1 MLQYRRKH
9 KVQKLLTIL
18 LTIVIAAMFTNQIT
32 IVVRISLGLL
42 LVIILL
48 SSSINSYSIH
58 TVYAHNFIPN
68 DSATFLTR
76 VYRSEVELSLAKDN
90 FPSNVTLAQDHVDNA
105 AEVMNKA
112 FYTDEDIIDDTD
124 FIAKYKK
131 ALSDNNSTIHALVLA
146 NIVDQVLR
154 EYGDA
159 FDIDYD
165 LTNMSN
171 MMIMTPANTTTSM
184 SDMNSSSLSSTSM
197 NTSSMH
203 SNMSEN
209 SSSKLVNIG
218 DYQSAQKLSEVAYL
232 IFKNKL
238 LQQQQ
243 PSFYLNNGG
252 SENNNGNN
260 SNNNNIISKLEK
272 RMVDL
277 KNSVNDRVS
286 AQELMALVHTQIHP
300 SLQLAYNLRLIRQ

>member
-1 MLQYRRKH
+1 MNNIIVAR
-9 KVQKLLTIL
+9 IL
-18 LTIVIAAMFTNQIT
+18 
-32 IVVRISLGLL
+32 LGLL
-42 LVIILL
+42 LTTILL
-48 SSSINSYSIH
+48 SASINSYSNH
-58 TVYAHNFIPN
+58 MVYAHNFVPN
-68 DSATFLTR
+68 DSATFLTQ
-76 VYRSEVELSLAKDN
+76 VYRGEVELSLAKDN
-90 FPSNVTLAQDHVDNA
+90 FPSNVTLALDHIDNA

-131 ALSDNNSTIHALVLA
+131 VLSDTNSTVHALVLA

-171 MMIMTPANTTTSM
+171 MIMTPATNTT
-184 SDMNSSSLSSTSM
+184 DVKSSSLSSSPM
-197 NTSSMH
+197 NTSIH

-218 DYQSAQKLSEVAYL
+218 SYQSAQKLSEVAYL

-238 LQQQQ
+238 QYQQQ
-243 PSFYLNNGG
+243 SLSHSNNAVN
-252 SENNNGNN
+252 EYNNGNN
-260 SNNNNIISKLEK
+260 SNSNNNIISKLEK
-272 RMVDL
+272 VMADL
-277 KNSVNDRVS
+277 KNSVNNKAS

-300 SLQLAYNLRLIRQ
+300 SLQLAYNLQLIRQ

>member
-1 MLQYRRKH
+1 MNN
-9 KVQKLLTIL
+9 I
-18 LTIVIAAMFTNQIT
+18 
-32 IVVRISLGLL
+32 IVVRISLGLPL
-42 LVIILL
+42 ITILL
-48 SSSINSYSIH
+48 SASIDSYSNH
-58 TVYAHNFIPN
+58 TAYAHNFVPN

-76 VYRSEVELSLAKDN
+76 VYRGEVELSLAKDN
-90 FPSNVTLAQDHVDNA
+90 FPSNVTLALDHIDNA

-112 FYTDEDIIDDTD
+112 FHTDEDIIDDTD

-131 ALSDNNSTIHALVLA
+131 ALSDTNSTVHALVLA

-171 MMIMTPANTTTSM
+171 MIMTPATTTSM
-184 SDMNSSSLSSTSM
+184 SDVNSSSLSSISM
-197 NTSSMH
+197 NTSMH
-203 SNMSEN
+203 SNMSEI
-209 SSSKLVNIG
+209 SSSKLVNID
-218 DYQSAQKLSEVAYL
+218 DYQSVQRLSEVAYL

-238 LQQQQ
+238 LQQQ
-243 PSFYLNNGG
+243 SLSYSNNTDND
-252 SENNNGNN
+252 NNNGNN
-260 SNNNNIISKLEK
+260 NNSNNNIISKLEK

-277 KNSVNDRVS
+277 KNSVNDKVS

-300 SLQLAYNLRLIRQ
+300 SLQLAYNLRLIQQQ

>member
-1 MLQYRRKH
+1 
-9 KVQKLLTIL
+9 VNNI
-18 LTIVIAAMFTNQIT
+18 
-32 IVVRISLGLL
+32 IVVRISLGLPL
-42 LVIILL
+42 ITILL
-48 SSSINSYSIH
+48 SASIDSYSNH
-58 TVYAHNFIPN
+58 TAYAHNFVPN

-76 VYRSEVELSLAKDN
+76 VYRGEVELSLAKDN
-90 FPSNVTLAQDHVDNA
+90 FPSNVTLALDHIDNA

-112 FYTDEDIIDDTD
+112 FHTDEDIIDDTD

-131 ALSDNNSTIHALVLA
+131 ALSDTNSTVHALVLA

-171 MMIMTPANTTTSM
+171 MIMTPATTTMTSM
-184 SDMNSSSLSSTSM
+184 SDVNSSSLSSISM
-197 NTSSMH
+197 NTSMH
-203 SNMSEN
+203 SNMSEI
-209 SSSKLVNIG
+209 SSSKLVNID
-218 DYQSAQKLSEVAYL
+218 DYQSVQRLSEVAYL

-238 LQQQQ
+238 LQQQ
-243 PSFYLNNGG
+243 SLSYSNNTDND
-252 SENNNGNN
+252 NNNGNN
-260 SNNNNIISKLEK
+260 NSNNNIISKLEK

-277 KNSVNDRVS
+277 KNSVNDKVS

-300 SLQLAYNLRLIRQ
+300 SLQLAYNLRLIQQR

>member
-1 MLQYRRKH
+1 MNK
-9 KVQKLLTIL
+9 I
-18 LTIVIAAMFTNQIT
+18 
-32 IVVRISLGLL
+32 IVVRISLGLPL
-42 LVIILL
+42 ITILL
-48 SSSINSYSIH
+48 SASIDSYSNH
-58 TVYAHNFIPN
+58 TAYAHNFVPN

-76 VYRSEVELSLAKDN
+76 VYRGEVELSLAKDN
-90 FPSNVTLAQDHVDNA
+90 FPSNVALALDHIDNA

-112 FYTDEDIIDDTD
+112 FHTDEDIIDDTD

-131 ALSDNNSTIHALVLA
+131 ALSDTNSTVHALVLA

-171 MMIMTPANTTTSM
+171 MIMTSANTTMTSM
-184 SDMNSSSLSSTSM
+184 SDVNSSSLSSISM
-197 NTSSMH
+197 NTSMH

-209 SSSKLVNIG
+209 SSSKLVNID
-218 DYQSAQKLSEVAYL
+218 DYQSVQRLSEVAYL

-238 LQQQQ
+238 LQQQ
-243 PSFYLNNGG
+243 SLSYSNNTDND
-252 SENNNGNN
+252 NNNGNN
-260 SNNNNIISKLEK
+260 NNSNNNIISKLEK

-277 KNSVNDRVS
+277 KNSVNDKVS

-300 SLQLAYNLRLIRQ
+300 SLQLAYNLRLIQQQ